1 MTDAEELESRPAV
14 AADLPAIIAL
24 LQDSM
29 GRADDERFDA
39 LFRWKHLENA
49 FGASPMW
56 VACAGERVVG
66 LRTFMRWD
74 FERAGATVRCVRAV
88 DTATHPD
95 FQGRGIFRR
104 LTLDA
109 LPVLAADGVQF
120 VFNTP
125 NDQSR
130 PGYLK
135 MGWNEIGRAA
145 ACVRPLSP
153 RGAVRLA
160 RSRVPAAHWSEP
172 ATFGADVDTVLA
184 DPQFAALLAS
194 GAAAMSTETMS
205 TATGADSYRTRRS
218 PEFFRWR
225 YATPLLG
232 YRAVVAP
239 RGIGAGVAF
248 VRLRRRGAAVEAVLA
263 ALVTPEPTPEARR
276 VLRRAVVRA
285 VRGRADYALG
295 VGLIP
300 GCVRVPSFGPVMT
313 TRDVAMT
320 APTAVSAFD
329 LSLGDLELF

>member
-1 MTDAEELESRPAV
+1 MTEELGSRPAV

-29 GRADDERFDA
+29 GRADDERFEA

-74 FERAGATVRCVRAV
+74 FERDGATVRCVRAV

-109 LPVLAADGVQF
+109 LPVMAADGVQF

-135 MGWNEIGRAA
+135 MGWTEIGRAA

-153 RGAVRLA
+153 GGALRLA

-172 ATFGADVDTVLA
+172 ATFGTDVDTVLT
-184 DPQFAALLAS
+184 DPRFAALLES
-194 GAAAMSTETMS
+194 GAAARSTG
-205 TATGADSYRTRRS
+205 TGAGTYRTRRD

-239 RGIGAGVAF
+239 DGIGAGVAF
-248 VRLRRRGAAVEAVLA
+248 VRLRRRGLAVEAVLA
-263 ALVTPEPTPEARR
+263 MLVTPDPTPAARR

-295 VGLIP
+295 VGSIP

-313 TRDVAMT
+313 TRDVAVT
-320 APTAVSAFD
+320 APTAMNAFD